1 VKALEASFAPGDLA
15 GVRVLVTA
23 GRTEEEIDPVRYIT
37 NRSSGR
43 MGFAIAAAA
52 RARGAHVTLIHGA
65 VDVPAPSV
73 DAVQRV
79 TAAAEMKS
87 AVTVAFKSCDV
98 CIMAAAVSDFAPV
111 KREVQKIKRKGDALS
126 LELRATEDILA
137 SLKNTK
143 KDRIVVG
150 FALET
155 ANGEA
160 NALKKAREKGCDY
173 MALNAPGDKTG
184 FSVPTNRI
192 TLFRGQTKLFT
203 SALVSKEDAATL
215 ILDALAADRR
225 VKGFKR

>member
-1 VKALEASFAPGDLA
+1 
-15 GVRVLVTA
+15 
-23 GRTEEEIDPVRYIT
+23 
-37 NRSSGR
+37 
-43 MGFAIAAAA
+43 MGFAIATAAGS
-52 RARGAHVTLIHGA
+52 RGAHVTLIHGA
-65 VDVPAPSV
+65 VDVPTPSV
-73 DAVQRV
+73 DAVQGV
-79 TAAAEMKS
+79 TTAAEMKS
-87 AVTVAFKSCDV
+87 AVTMAFKSCDV

-111 KREVQKIKRKGDALS
+111 KREVQKIKRKGETLS

-137 SLKNTK
+137 SLKNRK
-143 KDRIVVG
+143 KGQIVVG

-173 MALNAPGDKTG
+173 MALNAPGEKTG

-203 SALVSKEDAATL
+203 SALVSKEDAATI

-225 VKGFKR
+225 VKRFKR